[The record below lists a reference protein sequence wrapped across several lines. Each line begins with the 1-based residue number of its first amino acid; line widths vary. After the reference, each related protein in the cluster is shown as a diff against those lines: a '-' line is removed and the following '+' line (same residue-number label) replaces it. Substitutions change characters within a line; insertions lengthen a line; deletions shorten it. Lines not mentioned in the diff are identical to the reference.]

1 VGSEDAAVDD
11 LPCLLDTARLTPEL
25 LMRAGAVRLLGLDVD
40 GVLTDGTVWYGPTG
54 ETLKGFSILDG
65 LGLRLLRDAGIGVAI
80 ITARQSTALRA
91 RMDDLGITDVCMGVR
106 DKAGAWRTL
115 LDSHGLGAAQ
125 GAYMGDDLIDLPV
138 LRRAGLALSV
148 PGAHP
153 LLHRHAHWVSTR
165 GGGHGAVREAC
176 ELILAGHGA
185 LHRSLDQFVHD

>member
-91 RMDDLGITDVCMGVR
+91 RMDDLGITDVCMGGAR
-106 DKAGAWRTL
+106 QGRRLAHAARQPWAWR
-115 LDSHGLGAAQ
+115 
-125 GAYMGDDLIDLPV
+125 
-138 LRRAGLALSV
+138 
-148 PGAHP
+148 
-153 LLHRHAHWVSTR
+153 STR
-165 GGGHGAVREAC
+165 RLHGR
-176 ELILAGHGA
+176 
-185 LHRSLDQFVHD
+185 